1 MNYEKLMEILERLQ
15 AKLETTEND
24 TSRAALEAAIKITQ
38 EELAM
43 YDNNLLFNE

>member
-24 TSRAALEAAIKITQ
+24 TVRASIEAAIKITQ

-43 YDNNLLFNE
+43 YDNNLFFNE